1 MPHVLVVTA
10 FELRHPIALLILMET
25 NDEPLRRHFYPHPFD
40 STRASVLELIECSA
54 ASFPFHSSSMADSER
69 PPIIESGLE
78 PFRHSLLSAS
88 DP

>member
-1 MPHVLVVTA
+1 MLVVTT
-10 FELRHPIALLILMET
+10 FELCHPIALLVLMET
-25 NDEPLRRHFYPHPFD
+25 NDEPLRGHFYPHPFD

-54 ASFPFHSSSMADSER
+54 ASFPFHSSSIADSER
-69 PPIIESGLE
+69 PPIIESGVE